1 MKSSFA
7 KIIIFALLY
16 VVFIFSAFADNF
28 NFKVSEIIISENG
41 NKYKGIDGGT
51 VTTNDGLTI
60 TSNNFEYNKLT
71 NILEAYGD
79 VKITDTKKDIVMFTE
94 KVFYFKREEKISTK
108 GKTDSVIKKIYKV
121 NSSDL
126 ILYRDS
132 MILSSIKPTVIKDD
146 SSNVYNL
153 KNFEFLINDEL
164 LKSDKIEIVTNDN
177 KIKSDKYFFGT
188 GFFNLKTKKFIAKD
202 VKITFNKTMYDNNE
216 NDPRLVG
223 VNGYGN
229 EFNTHLQK
237 GVFTT
242 CKKND
247 KCPPWVIKAEK
258 IKHDKI
264 NKKIIY
270 KNAWLK
276 VYDIPVVYFPK
287 FFHPD
292 PTVKRQSGFLKPNI
306 SGSELMGRSIYA
318 PYFFAISD
326 DKDLTFK
333 PRYYDNKKY
342 ILQNEYRQETKNS
355 SFLAD
360 FSIAKGHDSSTLD
373 KNDSRSHLFINSF
386 TKLNLENFDKS
397 TLEVTYEKASND
409 TYLKLFQLES
419 PLLLNHNL
427 GSLESK
433 IKLDL
438 SNESFDFDTSFQR
451 YETLA
456 GLNHDRYQYILP
468 NYNFYKSLK
477 LKNLNGIL
485 SINSTGTNNLS
496 NTNILSTSNTNNF
509 NYTSYDIISDLGIKN
524 DFGVYFKNL
533 NSIAKNHATYKSSPQ
548 SELMSMYAF
557 NTSLPL
563 IKRGKEN
570 IKTITPKVSFM
581 FSPHKMKNHEVS
593 KRRINFDN
601 IYSPN
606 RLSLGDSYEEG
617 GSLTL
622 GIEFKN
628 EDVSKLNKEYD
639 SPEKIKEDDE
649 EDLDKYLEFK
659 LATVIRA
666 KEQKNLPKNSTV
678 GRKTSNIV
686 GQINYTLSEY
696 LRFNYDFSIDNNLS
710 TFEYN
715 SIDATFMFNN
725 FSSQFEFTE
734 EDGLLGSTNVIKN
747 TTKYN
752 LDKYNSF
759 SFETRKNRKI
769 NLTEYYDLTYQYE
782 NDCLTAGV
790 QYRKKYYKDRD
801 ILPSEELFFTITIIP
816 LTKYSPANI
825 LNLFE

>member
-1 MKSSFA
+1 MKNNFT
-7 KIIIFALLY
+7 KIILFTFFNMIIL
-16 VVFIFSAFADNF
+16 FSALADNF

-51 VTTNDGLTI
+51 VTTNDGLII
-60 TSNNFEYNKLT
+60 TSENFEYNKLT

-79 VKITDTKKDIVMFTE
+79 VKIIDTKKDIVMFTE
-94 KVFYFKREEKISTK
+94 KIFYFKREEKISTK
-108 GKTDSVIKKIYKV
+108 GKTDSIIKKIYKV

-126 ILYRDS
+126 ILYRNK
-132 MILSSIKPTVIKDD
+132 MLLSSIKPTKIRDN

-153 KNFEFLINDEL
+153 ENFEFLINDEL
-164 LKSDKIEIVTNDN
+164 LKSDKIEIVTNDE
-177 KIKSDKYFFGT
+177 KIKSDKYFFET
-188 GFFNLKTKKFIAKD
+188 GFFNLKTKKFLAKD
-202 VKITFNKTMYDNNE
+202 VNITFNKTMYDNSE
-216 NDPRLVG
+216 NDPRLLG
-223 VNGYGN
+223 VNGYGD
-229 EFNTHLQK
+229 EFYTHLEK

-247 KCPPWVIKAEK
+247 KCPPWVIKAKK

-270 KNAWLK
+270 KDAWLK

-318 PYFFAISD
+318 PYFFVISD

-333 PRYYDNKKY
+333 PRYYDDKKY
-342 ILQNEYRQETKNS
+342 ILQSEYRQKTKNS

-360 FSIAKGHDSSTLD
+360 FSVAKGHDSSTLD
-373 KNDSRSHLFINSF
+373 KNDSRSHLFINSI
-386 TKLNLENFDKS
+386 TELDLDNFDES
-397 TLEVTYEKASND
+397 TLELKYEKASND

-427 GSLESK
+427 SSLESK
-433 IKLDL
+433 IRLDL
-438 SNESFDFDTSFQR
+438 SSESFDFDTSFHR

-468 NYNFYKSLK
+468 NYNFYKSLD
-477 LKNLNGIL
+477 LNNFDGIL
-485 SINSTGTNNLS
+485 SINSSGTNNLS
-496 NTNILSTSNTNNF
+496 NTNILSTSVTNDL
-509 NYTSYDIISDLGIKN
+509 NYTSNDIISDFGIKN

-533 NSIAKNHATYKSSPQ
+533 NSIAKNHTTYKSSPQ
-548 SELMSMYAF
+548 SELMSMYVF
-557 NTSLPL
+557 NTSFPL
-563 IKRGKEN
+563 IKRKEEN
-570 IKTITPKVSFM
+570 IKTLSPKASFM
-581 FSPHKMKNHEVS
+581 FSPHKMKNHQDS
-593 KRRINFDN
+593 IRRIDFDN
-601 IYSPN
+601 IYSPS

-617 GSLTL
+617 SSLTL
-622 GIEFKN
+622 GIEYKN
-628 EDVSKLNKEYD
+628 EDISEIDARKDKVEKNKED
-639 SPEKIKEDDE
+639 TE
-649 EDLDKYLEFK
+649 EDLDKYLELK

-666 KEQKNLPKNSTV
+666 SEEKNLPKNSKV
-678 GRKTSNIV
+678 GGKTSNIV

-696 LRFNYDFSIDNNLS
+696 LKFNYDFSIDNDLN

-715 SIDATFMFNN
+715 SLDTTFMFNN

-734 EDGLLGSTNVIKN
+734 ESGLLGSTNVIKN
-747 TTKYN
+747 LTKYN
-752 LDKYNSF
+752 FDKYNSL